1 MAAIRHQVNIAV
13 PTRTVWNALTTA
25 DGLTSWWADEARID
39 PRPGGIIV
47 VMTEGDDGEPVE
59 ERGVLHELR
68 PTRKIEIKWDK
79 GCKAATAGT
88 RITFQLAKDGSETRL
103 SLVHSG
109 SGGVLEDEEAR
120 AALDKDWHRALR
132 SLRDSLEKG

>member
-13 PTRTVWNALTTA
+13 PTRTVWNALTTP

-47 VMTEGDDGEPVE
+47 LMTEGDDGEPIE

-79 GCKAATAGT
+79 GSKANTAGT
-88 RITFQLAKDGSETRL
+88 RITFQLAKDGAETRL

-109 SGGVLEDEEAR
+109 SGAVMEDEEAR